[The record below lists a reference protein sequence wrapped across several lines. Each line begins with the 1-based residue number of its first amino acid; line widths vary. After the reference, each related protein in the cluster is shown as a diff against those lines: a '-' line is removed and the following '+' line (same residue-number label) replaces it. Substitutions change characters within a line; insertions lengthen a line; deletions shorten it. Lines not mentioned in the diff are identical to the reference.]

1 MEDKTMHVPASSSS
15 MPAGMPMPMPA
26 DMQMPTPATAA
37 APAPVAA
44 AKPQGTGTL
53 VDVNA

>member
-1 MEDKTMHVPASSSS
+1 MEHKTMHVPASSSS

-26 DMQMPTPATAA
+26 GMQMPTPATAA

-44 AKPQGTGTL
+44 AKPQRTGTL